1 MKKLIVTVVFSAFL
15 LFANAQFG
23 FLRSSLP
30 VFFAGNQLV
39 SPWGGGLNCPQFSEI
54 DINFDGL
61 IDLFV
66 LDRSAD
72 QIRVFMGKDDGTN
85 KYFVEAPE
93 FRSLFP
99 ADVRYRAAL
108 VDYNLDGLP
117 DIFTYGIGGVKVY
130 RNVGNSIIGH
140 QWIVQEK
147 LLYSNQ
153 YGSMGNLYV
162 SSSDIPAIVDI
173 DGDGDVDILTYQIGG
188 QRVEYHMNMSMEN
201 YGIPDSLEYVL
212 ANECFGKF
220 KESGSNNLITLNDTT
235 SPCKTGT
242 SALPNPKDGVEK
254 HSGSTILAIDMDN
267 SSTMDLII
275 GDISFPNL
283 VMLINGGTSPN
294 TDAPMI
300 SEDINFPSNSTA
312 ASVDLFPAAFWVDAD
327 FDGVK
332 DLLVSPNAKVVSA
345 NQKSVWRYKN
355 VGTNNLPVF
364 VYQEDAFIQK
374 DMIDVGTGSIPI
386 LVDVNQDGLKDLL
399 VANFYRYKVP
409 LDKESTVYYYQNTGT
424 ASSPVFT
431 YVEDNKFNLLNAGL
445 GLRIVPSFADLDGD
459 GDLDMI
465 VGDESGGLSYFKNH
479 AGTGAPLAFD
489 EPQLNMTDKDGN
501 VIDIGSYSAPLLI
514 DLDEDGLVDLVIGT
528 KSGKL
533 TYYKNVGTT
542 SSYSFQLVSS
552 FFGAVNV
559 SPASPEGYSVPFFTK
574 TTNGWQ
580 LFVGAQDGKLHFYNN
595 IEGNM
600 TSSGVFDYISDHY
613 LDIDMKAYSA
623 FATSDLDND
632 GNLELFVG
640 GDLGGI
646 EYYEAD
652 PSSTLGIKD
661 NSNDSKIKVYPNPA
675 NNQVTIS
682 GCSLNDEVSI
692 SNTLGEVI
700 ILQNVDEVKKLGFTL
715 DISLLDAGIY
725 FVIIKNGLSTVQ
737 KRLVV
742 YR

>member
-1 MKKLIVTVVFSAFL
+1 KKLIVTFIFSAFL

-23 FLRSSLP
+23 FLRSNLP

-54 DINFDGL
+54 DINFDGI

-66 LDRSAD
+66 LDRSSD
-72 QIRVFMGKDDGTN
+72 QIRIFIGKDNGVN

-99 ADVRYRAAL
+99 VDIRYRAAL
-108 VDYNLDGLP
+108 VDYNSDGLP

-130 RNVGNSIIGH
+130 RNIGNSIIGH

-153 YGSMGNLYV
+153 YGSIGNLYV
-162 SSSDIPAIVDI
+162 SSSDIPAIVDV
-173 DGDGDVDILTYQIGG
+173 DGDGDIDVLTYQIGG

-201 YGIPDSLEYVL
+201 YGIPDSLEFVL

-220 KESGSNNLITLNDTT
+220 KESGSTNLINLNDTT

-267 SSTMDLII
+267 SSTIDLII

-283 VMLINGGTSPN
+283 IMLTNGGTTPN
-294 TDAPMI
+294 TDSPMI
-300 SEDINFPSNSTA
+300 SEDVNFPSNSTA

-332 DLLVSPNAKVVSA
+332 DLLASPNAKVVSA

-355 VGTNNLPVF
+355 VGTNSLPVF
-364 VYQEDAFIQK
+364 VYQEDAFLQK

-431 YVEDNKFNLLNAGL
+431 YVDDNKFNLLNAGL

-465 VGDESGGLSYFKNH
+465 VGDESGSLSYYKNH
-479 AGTGAPLAFD
+479 AGSGVSLAFD
-489 EPQLNMTDKDGN
+489 APQLNMTDKDGN
-501 VIDIGSYSAPLLI
+501 VIDIGSYSAPFLV
-514 DLDEDGLVDLVIGT
+514 DLDEDGLVDMVIGT

-542 SSYSFQLVSS
+542 SNYSFQLVSS

-640 GDLGGI
+640 QDLGGI

-652 PSSTLGIKD
+652 PSSTLGIKE
-661 NSNDSKIKVYPNPA
+661 NTNESKIQVYPNPA

-692 SNTLGEVI
+692 SNALGEVI
-700 ILQNVDEVKKLGFTL
+700 ISQDVNEVKKLGFTL
-715 DISLLDAGIY
+715 NISLLDAGIY
-725 FVIIKNGLSTVQ
+725 FVSIKNGLLTVQ

>member
-1 MKKLIVTVVFSAFL
+1 MMKLIVTFVFSSFL
-15 LFANAQFG
+15 LLANAQFG
-23 FLRSSLP
+23 FLRSNLP
-30 VFFAGNQLV
+30 VFFAGNALV

-54 DINFDGL
+54 DINFDG
-61 IDLFV
+61 ITDLFV
-66 LDRSAD
+66 LDRSSD
-72 QIRVFMGKDDGTN
+72 QIRVFIGKDNGVN

-99 ADVRYRAAL
+99 ADVRYRAVL
-108 VDYNLDGLP
+108 VDYNSDGLP

-130 RNVGNSIIGH
+130 RNIGNSTIGH
-140 QWIVQEK
+140 KWIVQEK

-173 DGDGDVDILTYQIGG
+173 DGDGDIDILTYQIGG

-201 YGIPDSLEYVL
+201 YGIPDSLDFVL
-212 ANECFGKF
+212 TNECWGKF
-220 KESGSNNLITLNDTT
+220 KESGSTNAIILNDTT

-242 SALPNPKDGVEK
+242 SALSNPKDGLEK
-254 HSGSTILAIDMDN
+254 HSGSTMLAIDMDN

-283 VMLINGGTSPN
+283 ILLMNGGTTPN
-294 TDAPMI
+294 TNSPMI
-300 SEDINFPSNSTA
+300 SEDTNFPSNSTA

-355 VGTNNLPVF
+355 VGTNILPVF
-364 VYQEDAFIQK
+364 VYQEDVFLQK
-374 DMIDVGTGSIPI
+374 DMIDVGAGSIPI
-386 LVDVNQDGLKDLL
+386 IVDVNQDGLKDLL
-399 VANFYRYKVP
+399 IANFYRYKIP

-424 ASSPVFT
+424 ASNPIFT
-431 YVEDNKFNLLNAGL
+431 YVDDNKFNLLNAGL

-479 AGTGAPLAFD
+479 AGSGVSLAFD
-489 EPQLNMTDKDGN
+489 APQLNLTDKDGN
-501 VIDIGSYSAPLLI
+501 TIDVGSYSAPFLV
-514 DLDEDGLVDLVIGT
+514 DLDEDGLIDMVIGA

-533 TYYKNVGTT
+533 SFYRNVGTT
-542 SSYSFQLVSS
+542 NSYSFQLVSN

-559 SPASPEGYSVPFFTK
+559 SPLSPEGYAVPFFTK
-574 TTNGWQ
+574 TTSGWQ

-595 IEGNM
+595 IEGNIS
-600 TSSGVFDYISDHY
+600 SSGVFTYVSDHY
-613 LDIDMKAYSA
+613 LDIDTKAYSA

-640 GDLGGI
+640 QDLGGL
-646 EYYEAD
+646 EFYEAD
-652 PSSTLGIKD
+652 PSSTLGLQEKTIE
-661 NSNDSKIKVYPNPA
+661 SKIQVYPNPA
-675 NNQVTIS
+675 NNQITIS

-692 SNTLGEVI
+692 SNAIGKIVLVQDIHEI
-700 ILQNVDEVKKLGFTL
+700 KKLGFIL
-715 DISLLDAGIY
+715 DISMLDIGIY
-725 FVIIKNGLSTVQ
+725 FVSIKNRESTIQ
-737 KRLVV
+737 KTLVV